1 MLSMK
6 EIDCVFK
13 ALMQLNLGYRLGYAG
28 SYARGQANEKSDL
41 DIIVSGK
48 GELSG
53 EDYFKLYD
61 ALNKE
66 IKIKFDI
73 VDLAALKKDDDK
85 MDRMLLD
92 MGLAVNNSS
101 AYKTIEK
108 ETVWMN

>member
-73 VDLAALKKDDDK
+73 VDLAALKEDDDK

-92 MGLAVNNSS
+92 MRLAVNNSS

>member
-53 EDYFKLYD
+53 E
-61 ALNKE
+61 
-66 IKIKFDI
+66 
-73 VDLAALKKDDDK
+73 
-85 MDRMLLD
+85 
-92 MGLAVNNSS
+92 
-101 AYKTIEK
+101 
-108 ETVWMN
+108 